1 MSTKKYLFEKVFE
14 KAKNECGSSS
24 KNALS
29 TYLNTIF
36 IDDYNCSIECLYN
49 GPIDLGADENNVYKF

>member
-1 MSTKKYLFEKVFE
+1 MSTKKYLFEKVF
-14 KAKNECGSSS
+14 KKVKNECGSSS

-36 IDDYNCSIECLYN
+36 IDDYNIEDDST
-49 GPIDLGADENNVYKF
+49 GF